1 MLVGSSRR
9 SARRQADYRGLFRQY
24 RWHGVAV
31 AILVV
36 ATMALVDPYVGSVV
50 GALPFG
56 VVAAFNEITDFG
68 RSSWVLVPVGA
79 LVVVLA
85 ALATPSLDRLA
96 GGMLGVLATRVGFVS
111 DAMGSL
117 DKFGSILV
125 DGHECYFRGFTEI
138 GKPGK
143 W

>member
-1 MLVGSSRR
+1 MNK
-9 SARRQADYRGLFRQY
+9 
-24 RWHGVAV
+24 
-31 AILVV
+31 I
-36 ATMALVDPYVGSVV
+36 TTAL
-50 GALPFG
+50 
-56 VVAAFNEITDFG
+56 AA
-68 RSSWVLVPVGA
+68 
-79 LVVVLA
+79 A
-85 ALATPSLDRLA
+85 ALAAMATASAAGNAGTTAQPPSGRAEINFVNYGGIRDWRADRDDALLIRAENGKYYRATFFGPCIGLDF
-96 GGMLGVLATRVGFVS
+96 ATRVGFVS

>member
-1 MLVGSSRR
+1 MDEQEHRSPAPLAPSGSTRR
-9 SARRQADYRGLFRQY
+9 SLLGTIAAGAAGATFFGPCIGL
-24 RWHGVAV
+24 
-31 AILVV
+31 
-36 ATMALVDPYVGSVV
+36 
-50 GALPFG
+50 
-56 VVAAFNEITDFG
+56 DF
-68 RSSWVLVPVGA
+68 
-79 LVVVLA
+79 
-85 ALATPSLDRLA
+85 
-96 GGMLGVLATRVGFVS
+96 ATRVGFVS